1 MEHEIFEQ
9 LEFLIRQHLFLAT
22 HEDAVRIRLERDI
35 PQRDAL
41 SCFPLPFEAFILRE
55 LRLHF
60 RDQHAGREG
69 LLDIVIRTKAQPPDL
84 VDLRPL
90 CRHHHDRDVKLIA
103 ELSTDLKTVHARQH
117 DIQKDQIILA
127 GQCFR
132 QPLYPIDFHRH
143 LISADF
149 QIILLDKS
157 NVFIIFDDQY
167 TCHDLSSFG
176 KEI

>member
-1 MEHEIFEQ
+1 MEHEIFQQ

-22 HEDAVRIRLERDI
+22 HKDSVRIRLERNI

-41 SCFPLPFEAFILRE
+41 SFFHLSFETFILRE

-60 RDQHAGREG
+60 CDQHTGREG
-69 LLDIVIRTKAQPPDL
+69 LLDIIIRAKAQPSDL
-84 VDLRPL
+84 IDLCPL
-90 CRHHHDRDVKLIA
+90 CRHHHDRDVELIA
-103 ELSTDLKTVHARQH
+103 ELSTDLKTVHPRQH

-127 GQCFR
+127 GQRFR
-132 QPLYPIDFHRH
+132 QPLYPIDLHRH

-167 TCHDLSSFG
+167 TCHDFSSFG

>member
-1 MEHEIFEQ
+1 MEHEIFQQ

-41 SCFPLPFEAFILRE
+41 SCLRLSLQPFILRE

-60 RDQHAGREG
+60 CDQNAGREG
-69 LLDIVIRTKAQPPDL
+69 LLDIIISPKAQPPDL

-90 CRHHHDRDVKLIA
+90 CRDHHDRDVELIA
-103 ELSTDLKTVHARQH
+103 ELSTDLKTIHTRQH

-143 LISADF
+143 LISADL